1 MKKNDKNEHVGTFV
15 KDERKRSWSEIRIPM
30 FFLSWATMLISY
42 VVILFFL
49 SLHYSTVIHFVVNTA
64 ENIVKSGVLT
74 QNISMKALSNWWGL
88 KIINLF

>member
-42 VVILFFL
+42 VVILFLNF
-49 SLHYSTVIHFVVNTA
+49 SVCTTA
-64 ENIVKSGVLT
+64 L
-74 QNISMKALSNWWGL
+74 
-88 KIINLF
+88 